1 MNIFEKLV
9 QQLNLKK
16 QFLMLCF
23 LEAVGFVVVY
33 FDNSWPV
40 ILVFLIL
47 NVVTALWFGYRS
59 ANRAEA
65 IARNLQTIAGGNLSQ
80 KFGLQGKDDFA
91 WMAYESDRARKGVSI
106 LIKGVTDT
114 SQDLG
119 RSADNMSTMALRT
132 KEAIASQGEHTHQI
146 AASIMQLA
154 SQVKEVSAQ
163 ATRVAS
169 SAKEANTAAVGGSKV
184 VGDTI
189 HSLETISND
198 VQGIAESITSLQ
210 DEINKISS
218 VMQVIRDISEQTNL
232 LALNAAIEAARAG
245 EAGRGFAV
253 VADEVRNLSQRTSK
267 STEEITQII
276 TSLQGKSHQVAKTVQ
291 EKQQDANAA
300 ASSAKSAEN
309 ALNGIVGAVQEIVTL
324 SDAIAELTAQQ
335 ETATGGITEAVTYIE
350 GLSRQNAEEANS
362 FIRCRRICPTR
373 LDISMNWFRSSSY
386 KAIAD

>member
-1 MNIFEKLV
+1 MNILEKFV
-9 QQLNLKK
+9 QQLNLRK

-40 ILVFLIL
+40 ILVFLML

-59 ANRAEA
+59 ANRAQA
-65 IARNLQTIAGGNLSQ
+65 IARNLQTIAGGDLSQ

-106 LIKGVTDT
+106 LIKGVTET

-119 RSADNMSTMALRT
+119 RSADSMSTMALRT

-169 SAKEANTAAVGGSKV
+169 SAKEANTAAIGGSKV

-291 EKQQDANAA
+291 EKQLDANAA

-309 ALNGIVGAVQEIVTL
+309 ALNGIVGAVQEIVNL
-324 SDAIAELTAQQ
+324 SEVIAELTSQQ
-335 ETATGGITEAVTYIE
+335 EAATGGITEAVTYIE
-350 GLSRQNAEEANS
+350 GLSRQNADEANS
-362 FIRCRRICPTR
+362 FHTMSQD
-373 LDISMNWFRSSSY
+373 LSQ
-386 KAIAD
+386 KAGHLNELVSKFTV

>member
-1 MNIFEKLV
+1 MDIFEKLI

-16 QFLMLCF
+16 QFLVLSA
-23 LEAVGFVVVY
+23 LEAIGFVVVY
-33 FDNSWPV
+33 FDNSWPF
-40 ILVFLIL
+40 ILAFLIL
-47 NVVTALWFGYRS
+47 NVLTALWFGYRS
-59 ANRAEA
+59 AQRAEL

-106 LIKGVTDT
+106 LIKGVTET
-114 SQDLG
+114 SQELG
-119 RSADNMSTMALRT
+119 RSADNMSATALRT

-154 SQVKEVSAQ
+154 NQVKEVSAQ

-169 SAKEANTAAVGGSKV
+169 SAKDANNAATGGSKV

-276 TSLQGKSHQVAKTVQ
+276 TSLQNKSQTVARTVQ

-300 ASSAKSAEN
+300 ASSAKSAES
-309 ALNGIVGAVQEIVTL
+309 ALNGIVGAVHEIVTL

-335 ETATGGITEAVTYIE
+335 EVATGGITEAVTYIE

-362 FIRCRRICPTR
+362 FH
-373 LDISMNWFRSSSY
+373 SMSQDLSS
-386 KAIAD
+386 KAGHLNELVSKFIV

>member
-1 MNIFEKLV
+1 MNILEKFV
-9 QQLNLKK
+9 QQLNLRK

-59 ANRAEA
+59 ANRAQA
-65 IARNLQTIAGGNLSQ
+65 IARNLQTIAGGDLSQ

-106 LIKGVTDT
+106 LIKGVTET

-169 SAKEANTAAVGGSKV
+169 SAKEANTAAIGGSKV

-309 ALNGIVGAVQEIVTL
+309 ALNGIVGAVQEIVNL
-324 SDAIAELTAQQ
+324 SEVIAELTSQQ
-335 ETATGGITEAVTYIE
+335 EAATGGITEAVTYIE

-362 FIRCRRICPTR
+362 FHTMSQD
-373 LDISMNWFRSSSY
+373 LSQ
-386 KAIAD
+386 KAGHLNELVSKFTV

>member
-1 MNIFEKLV
+1 MNILEKLV

-16 QFLMLCF
+16 QFLMLSL
-23 LEAVGFVVVY
+23 LEAIGFVAVY

-59 ANRAEA
+59 AHRADA

-91 WMAYESDRARKGVSI
+91 WMAYESDRARKGVSV

-114 SQDLG
+114 SQELG

-154 SQVKEVSAQ
+154 NQVKEVSAQ
-163 ATRVAS
+163 ATRVAA
-169 SAKEANTAAVGGSKV
+169 SAKEANGAAVGGSKV
-184 VGDTI
+184 VGETI
-189 HSLETISND
+189 NSLETISHD

-276 TSLQGKSHQVAKTVQ
+276 TNLQGKSHQVAKTVQ

-335 ETATGGITEAVTYIE
+335 EAATGGITEAVTYIE
-350 GLSRQNAEEANS
+350 GLSRQNADEANS
-362 FIRCRRICPTR
+362 FH
-373 LDISMNWFRSSSY
+373 SMSQDLSQ
-386 KAIAD
+386 KAGHLNELVSKFIV

>member
-1 MNIFEKLV
+1 MNIFEKFV

-59 ANRAEA
+59 ADRAAA

-91 WMAYESDRARKGVSI
+91 WMAYESDRARKGVSV

-114 SQDLG
+114 SQELG
-119 RSADNMSTMALRT
+119 RSADDMSTMALRT

-154 SQVKEVSAQ
+154 SQVKEVSSQ

-276 TSLQGKSHQVAKTVQ
+276 TSLQSKSHQVAKTVQ

-324 SDAIAELTAQQ
+324 SDAIAELTSQQ
-335 ETATGGITEAVTYIE
+335 EAATGGITEAVTYIE

-362 FIRCRRICPTR
+362 FH
-373 LDISMNWFRSSSY
+373 SMSQDLSQ
-386 KAIAD
+386 KAGHLNELVSKFIV

>member
-1 MNIFEKLV
+1 MNIFEKFV

-59 ANRAEA
+59 ANRAAA
-65 IARNLQTIAGGNLSQ
+65 IARNLQTIAGGDLSQ

-114 SQDLG
+114 SQELG
-119 RSADNMSTMALRT
+119 HSADDMSSMALRT

-154 SQVKEVSAQ
+154 SQVKEVSSQ

-276 TSLQGKSHQVAKTVQ
+276 TSLQSKSHQVAKTVQ

-362 FIRCRRICPTR
+362 FHTMSQD
-373 LDISMNWFRSSSY
+373 LSH
-386 KAIAD
+386 KAGHLNELVSKFIV

>member
-1 MNIFEKLV
+1 MNILEKFV
-9 QQLNLKK
+9 QQLNLRK

-40 ILVFLIL
+40 ILVFLML

-59 ANRAEA
+59 ANRAQA
-65 IARNLQTIAGGNLSQ
+65 IARNLQTIAGGDLSQ

-106 LIKGVTDT
+106 LIKGVTET

-169 SAKEANTAAVGGSKV
+169 SAKEANTAAIGGSKV

-309 ALNGIVGAVQEIVTL
+309 ALNGIVGAVQEIVNL
-324 SDAIAELTAQQ
+324 SEVIAELTSQQ
-335 ETATGGITEAVTYIE
+335 EAATGGITEAVTYIE

-362 FIRCRRICPTR
+362 FHTMSQD
-373 LDISMNWFRSSSY
+373 LSQ
-386 KAIAD
+386 KAGHLNELVSKFTV

>member
-1 MNIFEKLV
+1 MNILEKFV

-33 FDNSWPV
+33 FDNSWPI
-40 ILVFLIL
+40 ILVFLML
-47 NVVTALWFGYRS
+47 NVITALWFGYRS
-59 ANRAEA
+59 ANRAQA
-65 IARNLQTIAGGNLSQ
+65 IARNLQTIAGGDLSQ

-106 LIKGVTDT
+106 LIKGVTET

-119 RSADNMSTMALRT
+119 HSADNMSTMALRT

-169 SAKEANTAAVGGSKV
+169 SAKEANTAAIGGSKV

-309 ALNGIVGAVQEIVTL
+309 ALNGIVGAVQEIVNL
-324 SDAIAELTAQQ
+324 SEVIAELTSQQ
-335 ETATGGITEAVTYIE
+335 EAATGGITEAVTYIE

-362 FIRCRRICPTR
+362 FHTMSQD
-373 LDISMNWFRSSSY
+373 LSQ
-386 KAIAD
+386 KAGHLNELVSKFTV